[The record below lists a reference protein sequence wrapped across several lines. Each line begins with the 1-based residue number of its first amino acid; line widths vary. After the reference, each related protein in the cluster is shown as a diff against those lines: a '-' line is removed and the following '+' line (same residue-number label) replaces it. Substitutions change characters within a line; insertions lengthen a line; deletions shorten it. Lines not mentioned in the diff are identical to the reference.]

1 MRPRVLP
8 AVALALAV
16 LATACGDGGGGDAQ
30 LGGGGAGT
38 VAPSS
43 TEAPE
48 EGATSTT
55 AAASGA
61 PTTRP
66 AATTPPAP
74 PRTSPPAPPPA
85 PPPTPPPPE
94 SGLTDVDIRLT
105 RVAGFSD
112 PVAMAVRANDG
123 AIYVAERRG
132 RVRALRGGSVD
143 ATPVLDIGGDVGG
156 SGSDAGLLGMAFS
169 PDGSRLYVNYTDP
182 DNDTHI
188 VEFTMA
194 GGNADPATRREVLF
208 VDQPYANNK
217 GGHLAFGPDDRLY
230 IGLGDG
236 GGGGDPQGN
245 GQSLNTLLGK
255 MLRIDPR
262 PDIGSAYTVPADN
275 PFVNQGDAR
284 PEIWAYGLRN
294 PWRYSFDRLTG
305 DLWIGDVGQNAR
317 EEVNYAPVGAR
328 GGQNYGWA
336 RLEGTRTY
344 SGAAPSNAVAP
355 IFDYAK
361 AGGNCAVTGGYVYRG
376 SRIPDLVGAYVY
388 ADRCVGQIQALRQ
401 SGGRVV
407 DQRAFGATARPL
419 TSFGQDGAGELYAL
433 SADGGLHRIDPA

>member
-1 MRPRVLP
+1 MLPTVALVL
-8 AVALALAV
+8 ALALVSA
-16 LATACGDGGGGDAQ
+16 ACGDGGDGGQAQ
-30 LGGGGAGT
+30 LGGGSS

-43 TEAPE
+43 TSDASPE
-48 EGATSTT
+48 ETTETTTGGA
-55 AAASGA
+55 A

-66 AATTPPAP
+66 RTTTAPARPAP
-74 PRTSPPAPPPA
+74 TSPPAPAPS

-94 SGLTDVDIRLT
+94 SGLADVDIRLT
-105 RVAGFSD
+105 RVAGFND

-143 ATPVLDIGGDVGG
+143 DASVLDIGADVGG
-156 SGSDAGLLGMAFS
+156 SGNDAGLLGMAFS
-169 PDGSRLYVNYTDP
+169 PDGGRLYVNYTDTN
-182 DNDTHI
+182 NDTHI
-188 VEFTMA
+188 VEFVMT
-194 GGNADPATRREVLF
+194 GGNADPASRREVLF

-217 GGHLAFGPDDRLY
+217 GGHLAFGPDGRLY

-262 PDIGSAYTVPADN
+262 PDIGSPYTVPADN
-275 PFVNQGDAR
+275 PFVGQGDAR

-305 DLWIGDVGQNAR
+305 DLWIGDIGQNAR
-317 EEVNYAPVGAR
+317 EEIDYAPVSVR

-344 SGAAPSNAVAP
+344 SGAAPSGAVPP
-355 IFDYAK
+355 ITDYAK
-361 AGGNCAVTGGYVYRG
+361 AGGNCAVTGGFVYRG
-376 SRIPDLVGAYVY
+376 SRIPNLVGAYIY

-401 SGGRVV
+401 TGGRVV
-407 DQRAFGATARPL
+407 DQRSFSASARPL

-433 SADGGLHRIDPA
+433 SAEGGLFRIDPA